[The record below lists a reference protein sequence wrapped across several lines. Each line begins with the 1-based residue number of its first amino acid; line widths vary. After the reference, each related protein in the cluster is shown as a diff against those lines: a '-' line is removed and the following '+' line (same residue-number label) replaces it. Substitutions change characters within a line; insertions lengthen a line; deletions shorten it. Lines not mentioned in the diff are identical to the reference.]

1 MRVSR
6 GPPTMPELRAGAL
19 DAWRIAAPDR
29 KCAAVAALA
38 LKLPGPGTA
47 DSKTIDPAAVF
58 DEPAAE
64 PGRPARPVLVAPER
78 LPARKVGAEA
88 GRIALL
94 HAVAHIEFNAINLA
108 LDAVWRFAGLPE
120 DYYRDWLRVAA
131 EEAEHFQLL
140 DARLRDGGAAY
151 GDLPAHDGL
160 WTMTWAT
167 RGDVLARMALVPRT
181 LEARGLDA
189 SPAVRQ
195 RFIAAGDRASAAVID
210 RILRDEVGHVA
221 TGNRWFRW
229 LCAQRGLDPGRAA
242 RDIAAAY
249 RAPALRGPFNL
260 EARRAAGFT
269 DEELAV
275 LGNARQH

>member
-1 MRVSR
+1 
-6 GPPTMPELRAGAL
+6 MPELRAGAL
-19 DAWRIAAPDR
+19 AAWRIAVPEG
-29 KCAAVAALA
+29 KCAATVGLAASLA
-38 LKLPGPGTA
+38 KA
-47 DSKTIDPAAVF
+47 DAGWSIDPSANY

-64 PGRPARPVLVAPER
+64 PGRPPRPELVAPER

-108 LDAVWRFAGLPE
+108 LDAIWRFAGLPE

-131 EEAEHFQLL
+131 EEAEHFRLL
-140 DARLRDGGAAY
+140 AARLRDGGASY

-167 RGDVLARMALVPRT
+167 RDDVLARMALVPRT

-195 RFIAAGDRASAAVID
+195 RFVAAGDRDSAAVID
-210 RILRDEVGHVA
+210 RILRDEIGHVA
-221 TGNRWFRW
+221 IGNRWFRW
-229 LCAQRGLDPGRAA
+229 LCAQRGFDPEQAA
-242 RDIAAAY
+242 CDLAVAY
-249 RAPALRGPFNL
+249 RAPVQRGPFNRD
-260 EARRAAGFT
+260 ARRAAGFT
-269 DEELAV
+269 ERELAA
-275 LGNARQH
+275 LDAARHH